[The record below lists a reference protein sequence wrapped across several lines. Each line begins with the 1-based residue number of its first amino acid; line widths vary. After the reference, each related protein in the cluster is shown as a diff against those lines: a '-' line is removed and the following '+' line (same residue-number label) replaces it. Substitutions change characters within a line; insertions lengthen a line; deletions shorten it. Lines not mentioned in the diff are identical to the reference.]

1 MLKIKPRWDQF
12 TLQEKEN
19 PELYKELFPYVEP
32 PRVFFDGKYIPPQ
45 PPAKIYIT
53 DTTFRDGQQARTP
66 YTPEQI
72 ETLYKFLHRLSGPK
86 GIIRKTE
93 FFLYTS
99 KDREAL
105 ERCLSLGFQYPE
117 ITGWIRAN
125 KEDLKLV
132 KEAGLKETGM
142 LTSCS
147 DYHIYL
153 KLGKTRKQALEG
165 YLAVV
170 KEALAYGIRPRCH
183 FEDITRADIYGFVIP
198 FALELMKLREE
209 SKIDIKIRLC
219 DTLGVAVPYPEAV
232 LPISVPKLVRAFID
246 EAGVPEE
253 LLEWHGHNDYYK
265 SVINATAAWLYGC
278 SYVNTSLLGIGERT
292 GNTPLEAMVFEY
304 IALRGSSDGMDTTVI
319 TEIANYYKKI
329 LHEKIPPR
337 QPFVGDDFNATRAG
351 IHIDGL
357 IKNEEIY
364 NSFDSMKVLGRPI
377 QIIITDKSGTAGVAY
392 WINTHLHL
400 SEDQKVD
407 KKHPGVMKIYK
418 KILELYERGRIT
430 SISNEEMLALTKK
443 YIPELFESELDHL
456 RNYAIKLMSKLIE
469 DLVQERDVIS
479 LDVERLKQLF
489 KTFLEDHPYV
499 QFLYIVDNDGKPIFG
514 LTMDLEYK
522 KEFERL
528 LATETFE
535 NREWF
540 IKPMKTGKTFV
551 SKFYTSKVTGS
562 LCITVS
568 APIRNP
574 EDEIIALLGM
584 DIRFEDL
591 VKMESED
598 EA

>member
-1 MLKIKPRWDQF
+1 MLKIKPRWEQF
-12 TLQEKEN
+12 TLLEKEN

-45 PPAKIYIT
+45 PPANIYIT

-125 KEDLKLV
+125 IEDLKLV

-198 FALELMKLREE
+198 FAIELMKLREE

-568 APIRNP
+568 APIRDS

>member
-1 MLKIKPRWDQF
+1 MLKIKPRWGQF
-12 TLQEKEN
+12 TLLEKEN
-19 PELYKELFPYVEP
+19 PELFKELFPYVEP

-45 PPAKIYIT
+45 PPASIYIT

-117 ITGWIRAN
+117 ITGWIRAK

-153 KLGKTRKQALEG
+153 KLGKTRKQALED

-170 KEALAYGIRPRCH
+170 KEALSYGIRPRCH

-198 FALELMKLREE
+198 FAIELMKLREE

-319 TEIANYYKKI
+319 TEIANYYKKM
-329 LHEKIPPR
+329 LHEKISPR

-400 SEDQKVD
+400 SEDKRVD
-407 KKHPGVMKIYK
+407 KRHPGVMKIYK
-418 KILELYERGRIT
+418 KILELYEKGRIT

-456 RNYAIKLMSKLIE
+456 RNYAINLMSKLIE

-479 LDVERLKQLF
+479 LDVERLKHLF
-489 KTFLEDHPYV
+489 KTFLEDHPYI

-514 LTMDLEYK
+514 QTMDLEYK

-535 NREWF
+535 DREWF

-568 APIRNP
+568 APVRNS

-591 VKMESED
+591 VKMESEN